1 MTLGEHGAFAI
12 CAAGEVR
19 VPAYQVNVVD
29 TVGAGDAFMTG
40 VIDALWERN
49 LLGAER
55 RRELAAIST
64 DMLTEVIRTAVL
76 SSALTV
82 ARAGADLPD
91 RATRDAA
98 ASSSGPLQSQPG

>member
-1 MTLGEHGAFAI
+1 MGGEGAFAV
-12 CAAGEVR
+12 CAGGTVR
-19 VPAYQVNVVD
+19 VPALRVNVVD
-29 TVGAGDAFMTG
+29 TVGAGDAFMSG
-40 VIDALWERN
+40 LIDGLWTLG

-55 RRELAAIST
+55 RPQLARIGEEA
-64 DMLTEVIRTAVL
+64 LTTVVQTAVL

-98 ASSSGPLQSQPG
+98 ASESLETRT